1 MTDLDS
7 AMSQAAW
14 GGLVG
19 VSQQAVSDL
28 LARGVIRQG
37 DTARTWLLAYC
48 EHLRNVAAGR
58 DPDGELSTERA
69 RVARATAEKIEMQ
82 NAVTR
87 REVAPI
93 AALELVLNDV
103 AKRISA
109 RLDALVPQ
117 IRRTAPAVPAAV
129 LNRIAADVAECREDC
144 ARVNMADADKLA
156 ADDSDEDEAPA
167 P

>member
-1 MTDLDS
+1 MTDLES
-7 AMSQAAW
+7 VMTQAAF

-19 VSQQAVSDL
+19 VSQPAVSDL

-37 DTARTWLLAYC
+37 DTGRTWLLAYC
-48 EHLRNVAAGR
+48 EHLRAVAAGR

-82 NAVTR
+82 NAATR

-103 AKRISA
+103 AKRIAA

-117 IRRTAPAVPAAV
+117 IRRTAPDVPSAV
-129 LNRIAADVAECREDC
+129 LARIAADVAECRAAC
-144 ARVNMADADKLA
+144 AAVNMADADKLA
-156 ADDSDEDEAPA
+156 QDPEDDDEAA
-167 P
+167 AA

>member
-1 MTDLDS
+1 
-7 AMSQAAW
+7 MSQAAF

-48 EHLRNVAAGR
+48 ENLRAVAAGR

-87 REVAPI
+87 RELAPI
-93 AALELVLNDV
+93 AALEVVLNDV
-103 AKRISA
+103 AKRIAA
-109 RLDALVPQ
+109 RLDSLVPQ
-117 IRRTAPAVPAAV
+117 IRRTAPEVPTSVLARVAAE
-129 LNRIAADVAECREDC
+129 VAECRAAC
-144 ARVNMADADKLA
+144 AQVNLADADKLA
-156 ADDSDEDEAPA
+156 SEGDDEDEAAA